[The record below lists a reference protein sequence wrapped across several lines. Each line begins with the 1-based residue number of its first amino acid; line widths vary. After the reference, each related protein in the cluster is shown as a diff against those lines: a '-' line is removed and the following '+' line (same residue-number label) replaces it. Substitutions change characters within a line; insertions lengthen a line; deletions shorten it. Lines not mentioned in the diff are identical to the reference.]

1 MLFMLL
7 LNTIYTENEIYTLN
21 KFYSKF
27 CWVFRVF

>member
-7 LNTIYTENEIYTLN
+7 LNAIYTENKIYTLK

-27 CWVFRVF
+27 CWVFRDF